1 MPPSDVYVR
10 SFIYLFYTLIKHY
23 HTKALSN
30 QASSFEFPSSG
41 GQESWHLSGFSNNL
55 SSWGLVWDLNLG
67 HLMPEA
73 RTITCR
79 PKEPFKGK
87 LEHLLHFWGST
98 RCFRRFIFHFFHYY
112 YWELYLSCMYC
123 SCGLFYNF
131 YTRNIILTLK
141 YPKSLCCWLQVYQSR
156 T

>member
-1 MPPSDVYVR
+1 MQLKDSRGALFLPPSDAYVR
-10 SFIYLFYTLIKHY
+10 SFIYLFYTLIKRY

-30 QASSFEFPSSG
+30 QASSFEFLSSG

-67 HLMPEA
+67 PLMPEA

-79 PKEPFKGK
+79 PKQPFKGK

-98 RCFRRFIFHFFHYY
+98 RCFRRLIFHFFS
-112 YWELYLSCMYC
+112 LLLLRITSLMYI
-123 SCGLFYNF
+123 LFMW
-131 YTRNIILTLK
+131 TIL
-141 YPKSLCCWLQVYQSR
+141 
-156 T
+156 